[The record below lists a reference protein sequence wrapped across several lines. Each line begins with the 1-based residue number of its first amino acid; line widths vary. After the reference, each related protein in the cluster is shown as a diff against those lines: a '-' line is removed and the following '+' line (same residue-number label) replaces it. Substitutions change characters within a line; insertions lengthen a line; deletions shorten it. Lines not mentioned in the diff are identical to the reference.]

1 MLYRLSFLRFRYL
14 EPVDFLVARARRR
27 RRGALEVREA
37 IPLLDEE
44 AISFI
49 SYMLKQKLNAEVKL
63 ESLTKDPGNVIIC
76 GAAGDLRVVG
86 AVIVKLRAEGV
97 NRARFK
103 EGDAE

>member
-1 MLYRLSFLRFRYL
+1 M

-49 SYMLKQKLNAEVKL
+49 SYMLKQKLNVEVKL
-63 ESLTKDPGNVIIC
+63 ESLTKDPGN
-76 GAAGDLRVVG
+76 VVG

>member
-1 MLYRLSFLRFRYL
+1 MLLALAKHSSMLYRLSFLRFRYL

-49 SYMLKQKLNAEVKL
+49 SYMLKQKLNVEVKL
-63 ESLTKDPGNVIIC
+63 ESLTKDPGN
-76 GAAGDLRVVG
+76 VVG